1 MAPTLRRLGPIV
13 LRIAVSAAEALRELG
28 RRTPDLV
35 LLDLGLPDADGLAFG
50 ARIVREHPTAKVLA
64 LSAVDDPA
72 AAEQAV
78 HWGFHGYLTKG
89 LSMDQLLE
97 ALRSAL
103 DGYLVVQY
111 RKPGLR
117 GARADAF
124 VPSATLTERERDV
137 LGLLTEGK
145 NSREIAREL
154 FISGETVRTY
164 VQGVL
169 DKLGAHSRLE
179 AVALARR
186 HGVVRQPERQQEA
199 WSRR

>member
-78 HWGFHGYLTKG
+78 RWGFHGYLTKG

-111 RKPGLR
+111 RKPRLR

-169 DKLGAHSRLE
+169 GKLGAHSRLE

-186 HGVVRQPERQQEA
+186 HGVVRRPERQQEA
-199 WSRR
+199 GSRR